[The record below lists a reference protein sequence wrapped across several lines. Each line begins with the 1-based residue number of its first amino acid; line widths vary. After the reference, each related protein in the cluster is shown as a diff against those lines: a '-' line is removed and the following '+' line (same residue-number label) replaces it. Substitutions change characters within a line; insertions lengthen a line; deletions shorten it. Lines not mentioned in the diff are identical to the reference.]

1 MPQFAFAGRQPA
13 RDLAQTLRVT
23 QLAKHHRDHLGPVR
37 KASRVPLGLMIL
49 YRNLKL
55 LPRNQRQDLTEY
67 AAYSIHGGNSVHWF
81 WFLPEPISNV
91 TRASTSSPYAGL
103 TTPPWWL
110 ESNLGS
116 EREFMRMALRVRF
129 RGCPLRTNSP
139 GYCNGPATAC
149 TGKRSTRRRRSSI
162 CGCGVSAGIANW
174 SVPVAGADSVM
185 PMTAMNVPCEI
196 CLGASSGRRYT

>member
-13 RDLAQTLRVT
+13 RDLAQSLRVT

-55 LPRNQRQDLTEY
+55 LPRNQLQDLTEY

-110 ESNLGS
+110 ESNLDKSDFWRAGF
-116 EREFMRMALRVRF
+116 EKRVKTK
-129 RGCPLRTNSP
+129 GIP
-139 GYCNGPATAC
+139 G
-149 TGKRSTRRRRSSI
+149 
-162 CGCGVSAGIANW
+162 
-174 SVPVAGADSVM
+174 
-185 PMTAMNVPCEI
+185 
-196 CLGASSGRRYT
+196 SSGKSIFGLPSWEFRCSYPIRSVG